1 MIRAQAE
8 LPFVL
13 GLKGNILYVRASN
26 RFIMK
31 TPKIISKEELEKMHK
46 DSNEYL
52 LKPWRTRAPEA
63 EPLIVGGEGAYF
75 YDATGKKYLDFLSQ
89 LFNVNLG
96 FQNKRVI
103 AAVKKQLEI
112 VSYTKNTLLNEPKIL
127 LAKRLA
133 ELTGGDLTKTFFSN
147 SGTEANEAAFKIA
160 RSYTGRH
167 KIIAFWNA
175 YHGSTYASMSAGGVA
190 SNKNPYEPLVPG
202 FYHVPT
208 PYCYRCYFGL
218 EYPKCGLRCAKFLED
233 SINFHGSDSVA
244 SFVADPVIVAAGVV
258 IPPKDYWPK
267 VRKICT
273 KHDVLLHFDEVIAAC
288 GRTGKLFAYQHW
300 NIFPD
305 ILSLAKGISNACV
318 PLGATVLNKKITD
331 HFNETK
337 NFPHGFTYS
346 GHALACAAGLGSF
359 EAYVEDKI
367 PENAAKMGKYL
378 MDKLGGIKDRH
389 KSVGDVRGLGLIV
402 GVEFVKDKETK
413 EPLVAKDPDAAI
425 EERPMMILSDGCMK
439 EGLLIM
445 PSMSGST
452 LRMSPPLIIN
462 EDDVDRAI
470 QILENQ
476 INRMEKKFF

>member
-1 MIRAQAE
+1 M
-8 LPFVL
+8 
-13 GLKGNILYVRASN
+13 
-26 RFIMK
+26 MK
-31 TPKIISKEELEKMHK
+31 TPEKVPTEKLKKLHQYS
-46 DSNEYL
+46 DEFL
-52 LKPWRTRAPEA
+52 LKPWRTREPEA

-96 FQNKRVI
+96 LQNKRVI
-103 AAVKKQLEI
+103 KEVIKQLET
-112 VSYTKNTLLNEPKIL
+112 VNYTKNTLLNEPKIL
-127 LAKRLA
+127 LAKRIA

-160 RSYTGRH
+160 KSYSGRH
-167 KIIAFWNA
+167 KIIAFWNS

-190 SNKNPYEPLVPG
+190 SNRNPYEPLVPG
-202 FYHVPT
+202 FYHIPT

-218 EYPKCGLRCAKFLED
+218 EYPQCGLRCAKFLED
-233 SINFHGSDSVA
+233 TIKFHGSDSVA

-258 IPPKDYWPK
+258 IPPKEFWPM
-267 VRKICT
+267 VREICT
-273 KHDVLLHFDEVIAAC
+273 KYDVLLHFDEVIAAC
-288 GRTGKLFAYQHW
+288 GRTGKLFAYEHW
-300 NIFPD
+300 DIYPD
-305 ILSLAKGISNACV
+305 ILTLAKGISNGCV

-359 EAYVEDKI
+359 EAYIKDKI

-378 MDKLGGIKDRH
+378 MDNLRGVQDRH
-389 KSVGDVRGLGLIV
+389 KSVGEVRGLGLIE
-402 GVEFVKDKETK
+402 GIEFVKDKETK
-413 EPLVAKDPDAAI
+413 EPLVAKEPDAPI
-425 EERPMMILSDGCMK
+425 EERPIMALSDGCMK

-452 LRMSPPLIIN
+452 VRMAPPLIIN
-462 EDDVDRAI
+462 EDHVDKAI
-470 QILENQ
+470 QILERQ
-476 INRMEKKFF
+476 IDKIEKKFL